1 MAASIKAFQPNIHN
15 LGTWKNFPTASCT
28 NNCTNQI
35 PTLSKRKAPGV
46 LTSRL
51 FLRSLV
57 CLLSL
62 LQEIKRSPVWP
73 EYSRKSFLTKELEE
87 AWGFPYPLFG
97 DYVDFKFRGGEGAG
111 IHGKKVSD
119 HVGKTQPYRNPI
131 WTYTMT
137 TLLFAKIP
145 DGAAVWTPC
154 SDKLL
159 RTH

>member
-1 MAASIKAFQPNIHN
+1 MYKQLHKPNSN
-15 LGTWKNFPTASCT
+15 PVKKESTW
-28 NNCTNQI
+28 
-35 PTLSKRKAPGV
+35 
-46 LTSRL
+46 
-51 FLRSLV
+51 FLDIQAVSEKPSLQAR
-57 CLLSL
+57 LSL

-131 WTYTMT
+131 
-137 TLLFAKIP
+137 
-145 DGAAVWTPC
+145 
-154 SDKLL
+154 
-159 RTH
+159 